1 MLLHCTSRLG
11 FVSYVYQQRHEIAF
25 SLGLTAEKVIAMCN
39 SNYHKEIKFAEH
51 HSDNETAPLPNAQE
65 INLFFE
71 VIVVC
76 FTPAYSSGADK
87 RMSFYYYGTYSSPPP
102 DIFHPPLV

>member
-1 MLLHCTSRLG
+1 MLLHCASRLG
-11 FVSYVYQQRHEIAF
+11 FVSYMYQQRHEIAF

-51 HSDNETAPLPNAQE
+51 HSGNETTTLPHDQE
-65 INLFFE
+65 INLFF
-71 VIVVC
+71 VVNVVC
-76 FTPAYSSGADK
+76 FPPYSSEADK
-87 RMSFYYYGTYSSPPP
+87 GMSFYHYGRYSSPPP